1 MIELQHV
8 SKSYTSREGRVDA
21 VNDVSLRIDDG
32 DIFGIV
38 GFSGAGKSTLVR
50 MMNLLERPSSGAVR
64 VDGHDL
70 TALAPRELR
79 RARHSVAMIFQHFN
93 LINNKTVAA
102 NVAFPL
108 EIARVPRAER
118 EARVRECLAIVGLE
132 DKTHAYPATLSGGQQ
147 QRVAIARAIA
157 NRPSVL
163 LCDEPTSALDPRTA
177 REILDFLQQVNRD
190 LGVTVVIVTHQ
201 MSIVEEICN
210 KVAVMEGGR
219 LLETFALDDAVYRP
233 SSEVGQLLSLRRDAA
248 APGAQAR
255 PASSQA
261 AAAHQAARVHTLTPR
276 EERAYA

>member
-1 MIELQHV
+1 MIELDEV
-8 SKSYTSREGRVDA
+8 RKTYESREGRFDA
-21 VNDVSLRIDDG
+21 VAGVSLRIERG

-50 MMNLLERPSSGAVR
+50 MMNLLERPDSGTVR
-64 VDGHDL
+64 VQGRDL
-70 TALAPRELR
+70 GALSAAELR
-79 RARHSVAMIFQHFN
+79 QARQSIAMIFQHFN

-108 EIARVPRAER
+108 EIAGLSRTER
-118 EARVRECLAIVGLE
+118 DARVSECLDIVGLSE
-132 DKTHAYPATLSGGQQ
+132 KARAYPATLSGGQK

-177 REILDFLQQVNRD
+177 QEILDFLQKINRT

-201 MSIVEEICN
+201 MNIVNDICD

-219 LLETFALDDAVYRP
+219 VLESYSLADADYEP
-233 SSEVGQLLSLRRDAA
+233 TSEIGQLLSQR
-248 APGAQAR
+248 
-255 PASSQA
+255 
-261 AAAHQAARVHTLTPR
+261 HTNVFKLVTQR
-276 EERAYA
+276 ERAYA